1 MEITSLSYL
10 VFICIGIVVFY
21 VWPIRSRWI
30 WLLLLSF
37 FFVFS
42 SSPFGIVFIL
52 LSSII
57 VFLTAKAIPSAKRK
71 RPLLVATITA
81 CLAILII
88 LKYLVKLNFFAAHT
102 LSLFGTTQT
111 IRSIVE
117 TYLFPIGISYYT
129 LQLISYLLDVYWGR
143 QKAESNYLKV
153 LLFTCYFP
161 QMVQGP
167 ISKYSELAPELFRS
181 HTFSWRN
188 IKNGSQLIL
197 WGLFKKM
204 LVADRIGVQVS
215 WIFRADHTPY
225 GAEAWLGLVFFGIQL
240 YCDFSGGIDLIRGVS
255 ACLDIQMKE
264 NFRQPFFALSLSDF
278 WRRWHISLGQWMK
291 EYIFYPV
298 SMSKGMQQW
307 KRHLKKHISRKA
319 ATRCSMAVAYFIVFL
334 LVGVW
339 HGTQFNYFAWGLY
352 NGIILSVSAL
362 LTDTYNR
369 WKTKLGIQPNSK
381 GWNGFCIFR
390 TYIIVTIGWIFDCS
404 TTIKEAGALF
414 AHLFVPDFTEFG
426 AALINGNTLI
436 ACGFGLFVLVVD
448 ILHEKHISV
457 RQLLSKQNYGLQVA
471 FWLIVIQCIACFGQV
486 ANAGG
491 FMYANF

>member
-30 WLLLLSF
+30 WLLLLSL

-57 VFLTAKAIPSAKRK
+57 VFITAKAIPSAKRK

-88 LKYLVKLNFFAAHT
+88 LKYLVKLNSFAAHT

-181 HTFSWRN
+181 HTLFLEEYKKWQPTHSM
-188 IKNGSQLIL
+188 GLIQ
-197 WGLFKKM
+197 K
-204 LVADRIGVQVS
+204 
-215 WIFRADHTPY
+215 
-225 GAEAWLGLVFFGIQL
+225 
-240 YCDFSGGIDLIRGVS
+240 
-255 ACLDIQMKE
+255 
-264 NFRQPFFALSLSDF
+264 
-278 WRRWHISLGQWMK
+278 
-291 EYIFYPV
+291 
-298 SMSKGMQQW
+298 
-307 KRHLKKHISRKA
+307 
-319 ATRCSMAVAYFIVFL
+319 
-334 LVGVW
+334 
-339 HGTQFNYFAWGLY
+339 
-352 NGIILSVSAL
+352 
-362 LTDTYNR
+362 
-369 WKTKLGIQPNSK
+369 
-381 GWNGFCIFR
+381 
-390 TYIIVTIGWIFDCS
+390 
-404 TTIKEAGALF
+404 
-414 AHLFVPDFTEFG
+414 
-426 AALINGNTLI
+426 
-436 ACGFGLFVLVVD
+436 
-448 ILHEKHISV
+448 
-457 RQLLSKQNYGLQVA
+457 
-471 FWLIVIQCIACFGQV
+471 
-486 ANAGG
+486 NAGG
-491 FMYANF
+491 R